1 MDENSIRDAV
11 QRFRFDRFKAE
22 EEEWVYYVQRF
33 ETELALHRLLV
44 GDNTADTRR
53 NLLLSK
59 ARKEEETVTQ
69 FLIALRAIA
78 GNCEFG
84 ASLSERLRDQLAIG
98 INNDAWQKELF
109 RLHTTNDA
117 TLQQVEASAL
127 ILEQASTQQESIR
140 QMAAP
145 QEKGSEVHRLRE
157 ARKQIPQFQR
167 KSEHREL
174 DASRDC
180 VRCGYS
186 RHKKV
191 EECPAKGQTC
201 NACGGL
207 NHYARVCLKS
217 GKVSIKGQKGKKRI
231 NAMKQ
236 AKETGGTESS
246 NDDDQDISC
255 GEVNTIHIRAVKGCA
270 ARLEA
275 EINGVRVKML
285 YDPGAARS
293 VISEHTWRKVGAPS
307 LKPTDTLVAYTNVPV
322 ETLGETEVRVRAFG
336 RVKHLLVSVVKEQ
349 DKPLFGLDW
358 CVSFNLNMPKGVT
371 ICNVKPKLKK
381 ESGSMEH
388 QDYTELASLLL
399 EFGELFAEEPGTIVG
414 HKAVVHLK
422 EGAVPKL
429 YSARPIPFPM
439 KKAVEDE
446 LNRLSSGG
454 VRLCVDFRVTINP
467 HVYVDPHPHPRF
479 EDIIAKLSGSKTFSI
494 VDLTDAYLQMEVDPS
509 SRKFMVVATHK
520 GYFQYKRLPF
530 EVNFAPAIFQKTMEK
545 ILAGIDKVAV
555 YIGDIIVGGSSKEE
569 HIRILR
575 EVFVR
580 LRDAN
585 VRAKKSKC
593 RFVQKEVVYL
603 GYRIDEHGV
612 HPTEEHLEAIQSMP
626 TPTNAKELRSF
637 LGMINYYSR
646 FIANLQPICAPL
658 HALTKHSVN
667 WTWSK
672 ESDKI
677 FQHLKLILSARDTLV
692 HYREELPLI
701 LETDASD
708 RGVGAVLLHQ
718 LPDKSERP
726 VAFASRTFLDREKNY
741 SVIDKEALAIIF
753 GVTKFYQYVY
763 GRKFTLRT
771 DHKPLEHILGA
782 NQEIPKMAANRLQR
796 WAITLS
802 AYQYDLQYVK
812 GKENLLADPLSRL
825 PMNVSSTSA
834 EEDVGHHSA
843 LLNVRI
849 EDLPM
854 SKRDLQK
861 RTRQDP
867 LLAQVINCVD
877 RGWPSD
883 RKQIPAELLT
893 FYEKR
898 ETLSFEENILL
909 WQGRIVVPTA
919 LHRNV
924 LDTLHEGH
932 PGIWA
937 MRALA
942 RYYVWWPH
950 IDDDVET
957 YVKKCK
963 ACQQNRPHEHE
974 TLLFSWNVPTEPW
987 QRIHIDY
994 AGPFEGSS
1002 WLVVVDAFSKWIE
1015 IKPQRST
1022 TTSGT
1027 VKALREIFCR
1037 FGLPRVIVSDNGPQ
1051 FSSQEF
1057 KQFCDSNN
1065 IVHIRSTPY
1074 HPKTNGLAERAVRT
1088 FKERFLASQG
1098 STDDVELRLQRFL
1111 LSYRNTPHKST
1122 GRAPAEMLM
1131 GRKLRTKLDLL
1142 KPDPLSY
1149 MDQAVIKQKLYHD
1162 QGAKLRIFRDGGYN
1176 DQQAKE
1182 TGGQVKRKHAD
1193 QLRTKMASE
1202 QCISEEL
1209 MHNDPA
1215 RVNGRQVLDVD
1226 ATHTETQGTKR
1237 GDEGS
1242 HQVPHRSPEMLKE
1255 GADGCQGF
1263 QTSEVPGVPTISNET
1278 VQDEQTHKTN
1288 GSTHTQEEQEE
1299 PTLPTVSSGS
1309 VQQKER
1315 PKRDRRPPS
1324 RPYDKYLSN
1333 PRAK

>member
-1 MDENSIRDAV
+1 MS
-11 QRFRFDRFKAE
+11 
-22 EEEWVYYVQRF
+22 
-33 ETELALHRLLV
+33 
-44 GDNTADTRR
+44 
-53 NLLLSK
+53 
-59 ARKEEETVTQ
+59 
-69 FLIALRAIA
+69 
-78 GNCEFG
+78 
-84 ASLSERLRDQLAIG
+84 
-98 INNDAWQKELF
+98 
-109 RLHTTNDA
+109 
-117 TLQQVEASAL
+117 
-127 ILEQASTQQESIR
+127 
-140 QMAAP
+140 
-145 QEKGSEVHRLRE
+145 
-157 ARKQIPQFQR
+157 
-167 KSEHREL
+167 
-174 DASRDC
+174 
-180 VRCGYS
+180 
-186 RHKKV
+186 
-191 EECPAKGQTC
+191 
-201 NACGGL
+201 
-207 NHYARVCLKS
+207 
-217 GKVSIKGQKGKKRI
+217 
-231 NAMKQ
+231 
-236 AKETGGTESS
+236 
-246 NDDDQDISC
+246 
-255 GEVNTIHIRAVKGCA
+255 
-270 ARLEA
+270 
-275 EINGVRVKML
+275 
-285 YDPGAARS
+285 
-293 VISEHTWRKVGAPS
+293 
-307 LKPTDTLVAYTNVPV
+307 
-322 ETLGETEVRVRAFG
+322 
-336 RVKHLLVSVVKEQ
+336 
-349 DKPLFGLDW
+349 
-358 CVSFNLNMPKGVT
+358 KGVT

-388 QDYTELASLLL
+388 QEYTELASLLL

-446 LNRLSSGG
+446 LNRLVKQDILEIVDTTKNPIEWASPLVCVPKSSGG

-467 HVYVDPHPHPRF
+467 HVYVDPHPLPRF

-494 VDLTDAYLQMEVDPS
+494 VDFTDAYLQMEVDPS

-520 GYFQYKRLPF
+520 GYFHYKRLPF
-530 EVNFAPAIFQKTMEK
+530 GVNFAPAIFQKTMEK
-545 ILAGIDKVAV
+545 ILA
-555 YIGDIIVGGSSKEE
+555 EE

-612 HPTEEHLEAIQSMP
+612 HPTEEHLEAIRSMP

-637 LGMINYYSR
+637 LGMINYYSH
-646 FIANLQPICAPL
+646 FIANLQPICAPF

-898 ETLSFEENILL
+898 ETLSFENILL
-909 WQGRIVVPTA
+909 WQGRIVVSTA

-942 RYYVWWPH
+942 
-950 IDDDVET
+950 
-957 YVKKCK
+957 
-963 ACQQNRPHEHE
+963 
-974 TLLFSWNVPTEPW
+974 SGNVPTEPW

-1088 FKERFLASQG
+1088 FKESFLASQG

-1131 GRKLRTKLDLL
+1131 GRKLQTKLDLL
-1142 KPDPLSY
+1142 KPDSLSY
-1149 MDQAVIKQKLYHD
+1149 MDQAVVKQKLYHD
-1162 QGAKLRIFRDGGYN
+1162 QGAKLRIFRDGEEVWVQRPTSKGY
-1176 DQQAKE
+1176 DEGIIVRRTGDVSYLVE

-1209 MHNDPA
+1209 MHNGPA

-1242 HQVPHRSPEMLKE
+1242 HQVPHRSPEVLQE

-1315 PKRDRRPPS
+1315 PKRD
-1324 RPYDKYLSN
+1324 
-1333 PRAK
+1333 

>member
-59 ARKEEETVTQ
+59 CNEELCYR
-69 FLIALRAIA
+69 FLFFPRIVVNSYRQLI
-78 GNCEFG
+78 
-84 ASLSERLRDQLAIG
+84 DQLAIG

-117 TLQQVEASAL
+117 TLQQVEASVL

-191 EECPAKGQTC
+191 EECPAKGQAC

-275 EINGVRVKML
+275 EINGVSVKML

-322 ETLGETEVRVRAFG
+322 ETLGETE
-336 RVKHLLVSVVKEQ
+336 

-358 CVSFNLNMPKGVT
+358 CVSFNLNMSKGVT

-388 QDYTELASLLL
+388 QEYTELASLLL

-446 LNRLSSGG
+446 LNRLVKQDILEIVDTTKNPIEWASPLVCVPKSSGG

-467 HVYVDPHPHPRF
+467 HVYVDPHPLPRF

-494 VDLTDAYLQMEVDPS
+494 VDFTDAYLQMEVDPS

-520 GYFQYKRLPF
+520 GYFHYKRLPF
-530 EVNFAPAIFQKTMEK
+530 GVNFAPAIFQKTMEK
-545 ILAGIDKVAV
+545 ILA
-555 YIGDIIVGGSSKEE
+555 
-569 HIRILR
+569 
-575 EVFVR
+575 
-580 LRDAN
+580 
-585 VRAKKSKC
+585 
-593 RFVQKEVVYL
+593 
-603 GYRIDEHGV
+603 
-612 HPTEEHLEAIQSMP
+612 
-626 TPTNAKELRSF
+626 
-637 LGMINYYSR
+637 
-646 FIANLQPICAPL
+646 ANLQPICAPF

-898 ETLSFEENILL
+898 ETLSFENILL
-909 WQGRIVVPTA
+909 WQGRIVVSTA

-942 RYYVWWPH
+942 
-950 IDDDVET
+950 
-957 YVKKCK
+957 
-963 ACQQNRPHEHE
+963 
-974 TLLFSWNVPTEPW
+974 SGNVPTEPW

-1131 GRKLRTKLDLL
+1131 GRKLQTKLDLL
-1142 KPDPLSY
+1142 KPDSLSY
-1149 MDQAVIKQKLYHD
+1149 MDQAVVKQKLYHD
-1162 QGAKLRIFRDGGYN
+1162 QGAKLRIFRDGEEVWVQRPTSKGY
-1176 DQQAKE
+1176 DEGIIVRRTGDVSYLVE

-1209 MHNDPA
+1209 MHNGPA

-1242 HQVPHRSPEMLKE
+1242 HQVPHRSPEVLQE

-1315 PKRDRRPPS
+1315 PKRD
-1324 RPYDKYLSN
+1324 
-1333 PRAK
+1333 

>member
-1 MDENSIRDAV
+1 M
-11 QRFRFDRFKAE
+11 
-22 EEEWVYYVQRF
+22 
-33 ETELALHRLLV
+33 
-44 GDNTADTRR
+44 
-53 NLLLSK
+53 
-59 ARKEEETVTQ
+59 
-69 FLIALRAIA
+69 
-78 GNCEFG
+78 
-84 ASLSERLRDQLAIG
+84 
-98 INNDAWQKELF
+98 
-109 RLHTTNDA
+109 
-117 TLQQVEASAL
+117 
-127 ILEQASTQQESIR
+127 
-140 QMAAP
+140 
-145 QEKGSEVHRLRE
+145 
-157 ARKQIPQFQR
+157 
-167 KSEHREL
+167 
-174 DASRDC
+174 
-180 VRCGYS
+180 
-186 RHKKV
+186 
-191 EECPAKGQTC
+191 
-201 NACGGL
+201 
-207 NHYARVCLKS
+207 
-217 GKVSIKGQKGKKRI
+217 
-231 NAMKQ
+231 
-236 AKETGGTESS
+236 
-246 NDDDQDISC
+246 
-255 GEVNTIHIRAVKGCA
+255 
-270 ARLEA
+270 
-275 EINGVRVKML
+275 
-285 YDPGAARS
+285 
-293 VISEHTWRKVGAPS
+293 
-307 LKPTDTLVAYTNVPV
+307 
-322 ETLGETEVRVRAFG
+322 
-336 RVKHLLVSVVKEQ
+336 
-349 DKPLFGLDW
+349 
-358 CVSFNLNMPKGVT
+358 
-371 ICNVKPKLKK
+371 
-381 ESGSMEH
+381 
-388 QDYTELASLLL
+388 
-399 EFGELFAEEPGTIVG
+399 
-414 HKAVVHLK
+414 
-422 EGAVPKL
+422 
-429 YSARPIPFPM
+429 
-439 KKAVEDE
+439 
-446 LNRLSSGG
+446 
-454 VRLCVDFRVTINP
+454 TINP
-467 HVYVDPHPHPRF
+467 HVYVDPHPLPRF

-530 EVNFAPAIFQKTMEK
+530 GVNFAPAIFQKTMEK

-555 YIGDIIVGGSSKEE
+555 YIDDIIVGGPSKEE
-569 HIRILR
+569 HIHILR
-575 EVFVR
+575 EVFIR

-612 HPTEEHLEAIQSMP
+612 HPTEEHLEAIRSMP

-658 HALTKHSVN
+658 HSLTKHSVN

-782 NQEIPKMAANRLQR
+782 NQEISKMAANRLQR

-825 PMNVSSTSA
+825 PLNVSSTSA

-867 LLAQVINCVD
+867 LLAQVIRCVD

-957 YVKKCK
+957 YVKQCK

-1088 FKERFLASQG
+1088 FKERFLASKG

-1149 MDQAVIKQKLYHD
+1149 MDQAVVKQKLYHD
-1162 QGAKLRIFRDGGYN
+1162 QGAKVRIFRDGEEVWVQRPTSKGY
-1176 DQQAKE
+1176 DEGIIVRRTGDVSYLVE

-1202 QCISEEL
+1202 QCTSEEL

-1215 RVNGRQVLDVD
+1215 RVKGRQVWDVD
-1226 ATHTETQGTKR
+1226 ATQTETQGTKR

-1242 HQVPHRSPEMLKE
+1242 HQVPHRSPEVLQE

-1263 QTSEVPGVPTISNET
+1263 QTSEVPGVPTISNEK

-1299 PTLPTVSSGS
+1299 PTLPTVTSGS

>member
-446 LNRLSSGG
+446 LNRL
-454 VRLCVDFRVTINP
+454 VKQ
-467 HVYVDPHPHPRF
+467 
-479 EDIIAKLSGSKTFSI
+479 DILEI
-494 VDLTDAYLQMEVDPS
+494 VDTT
-509 SRKFMVVATHK
+509 K
-520 GYFQYKRLPF
+520 
-530 EVNFAPAIFQKTMEK
+530 N
-545 ILAGIDKVAV
+545 
-555 YIGDIIVGGSSKEE
+555 
-569 HIRILR
+569 
-575 EVFVR
+575 
-580 LRDAN
+580 
-585 VRAKKSKC
+585 
-593 RFVQKEVVYL
+593 
-603 GYRIDEHGV
+603 
-612 HPTEEHLEAIQSMP
+612 
-626 TPTNAKELRSF
+626 
-637 LGMINYYSR
+637 
-646 FIANLQPICAPL
+646 PIEWAPL
-658 HALTKHSVN
+658 P
-667 WTWSK
+667 W
-672 ESDKI
+672 
-677 FQHLKLILSARDTLV
+677 DTLV

-942 RYYVWWPH
+942 
-950 IDDDVET
+950 
-957 YVKKCK
+957 
-963 ACQQNRPHEHE
+963 
-974 TLLFSWNVPTEPW
+974 SWNVPTEPW

-1242 HQVPHRSPEMLKE
+1242 HQVPHRSPEVLKE